1 MAPNRITTGED
12 NDRPEIDRLQL
23 RQMLLDSLPAHRVG
37 WGKVLLN
44 ADCKGSTTT
53 PTTAAD
59 WVLSFADGSR
69 ESGFRLIVGAD
80 GAWRKLRQL
89 LSPVCCLAQ
98 ITPAT
103 PRYSGKMFIEGRL
116 SQSNPQ
122 YAAALEMVGAGNSMA
137 MGTGCALCIQQM
149 SDRSYRVYMGLEAP
163 ETLTR
168 PGGDAD
174 LTDMDKARR
183 TVAGFYADW
192 GPQLR
197 AFIAAAEGPWRPWPL
212 YRLDADVFSPEAQNR
227 DDKTGKSSWARTP
240 GVGVNNAIY
249 DDALV
254 LFDRICPEL
263 RIDDNHNR
271 GGAYDEAT
279 DAAALERAIVAYEEE
294 MRPPRAYAG
303 ILDSINMEGFIPC
316 TLTMEQ
322 QG

>member
-89 LSPVCCLAQ
+89 LSP

-137 MGTGCALCIQQM
+137 M
-149 SDRSYRVYMGLEAP
+149 AP

-240 GVGVNNAIY
+240 GVVLIG
-249 DDALV
+249 DAMRLTEP
-254 LFDRICPEL
+254 LPTARASTMPYMTTL
-263 RIDDNHNR
+263 